1 MAVALRAKLEKA
13 TSFKNITVSFGL
25 ILYFSVNILQQG
37 VLL

>member
-1 MAVALRAKLEKA
+1 MAVVLRVKLEKA

-25 ILYFSVNILQQG
+25 TLYFSVNVLQQG